1 MHAAI
6 RLRQTVEAVRV
17 HHLAVVATGVRVH
30 HLAVVAT
37 GAGCGSTT
45 WQWWLRG
52 CGVWVHH
59 LLVVATGALQL
70 KTKRRARVR
79 RR

>member
-17 HHLAVVATGVRVH
+17 HHLAVVATGEVH

-37 GAGCGSTT
+37 GAWGAGMPPLGSGGYEGAGCGSTT
-45 WQWWLRG
+45 
-52 CGVWVHH
+52 C
-59 LLVVATGALQL
+59 
-70 KTKRRARVR
+70 
-79 RR
+79 